1 MQEVRPFNMN
11 KYSAFLF
18 DMDGTLLDSE
28 KLKGKALSETC
39 SMFGGIADV
48 NVYKDVMG
56 ETWSNV
62 ANHFLRKANINPNID
77 EFNAKFRIRYQKL
90 LSEQLVTNKNVVP
103 LLQQIKKSSKKCG
116 LVSSA
121 FEWMVNHAI
130 AQLSLSEY
138 FDIIICKEHVTHH
151 KPHPEA
157 YLKAI
162 GELNLKSQDILIF
175 EDSNAGLMAAENAN
189 CDSIAFR
196 HSFNINND
204 FRTALKIITD
214 FKVICDDLSS

>member
-1 MQEVRPFNMN
+1 MHQNEPINIK

-18 DMDGTLLDSE
+18 DMDGTLVDSE
-28 KLKGKALSETC
+28 RLKGQALSDTC
-39 SMFGGIADV
+39 KLFGGIADV

-56 ETWSNV
+56 ETWINV
-62 ANHFLRKANINPNID
+62 ANHFFTKANISPNID
-77 EFNAKFRIRYQKL
+77 DFNAKFRIRYQQL
-90 LSEQLVTNKNVVP
+90 LSEQLQPNRNVVP
-103 LLQQIKKSSKKCG
+103 LLMKIKESGIKCG

-121 FEWMVNHAI
+121 SQWMVNHAVD
-130 AQLSLSEY
+130 QLNLSEY

-162 GELNLKSQDILIF
+162 SELNLNPEDVLIF
-175 EDSNAGLMAAENAN
+175 EDSNAGLIAAENAN
-189 CDSIAFR
+189 CDAIAFR

-204 FRTALKIITD
+204 FKTALKIITD
-214 FKVICDDLSS
+214 FKVISDELSG